1 MLTRFAKHSA
11 WLLLARLWTYVTMAI
26 FTILVARQLGRSGFG
41 EYSFMSAAIVIG
53 NMLTTFGTDMLLIRE
68 IAAGKQF
75 KQLYAALVLQLVLS
89 ALFIAGIFS
98 LSQLL
103 TFQSYEG
110 GLALSIFSL
119 SLIPLAFFTVF
130 TTALR
135 GKEQM
140 QSYAV
145 LNICL
150 ASTQLIA
157 GFILFFERG
166 NLVLLAWLLLLT
178 QGVSALFAGF
188 LCTMKIP
195 DFWKGWQFSVDGL
208 LSLVFASAPIAL
220 LGVLS
225 ITYQRLVPTMLP
237 ILAGALQAGIFSAAS
252 RMVEVAKVGHI
263 AMFTAIYPV
272 MAQRKEGH
280 VEWFKSLRPVWL
292 FLLATAAF
300 ASLVLSLLAEP
311 LTPLLFGDEFRL
323 SIPLVK
329 IMAWVIPPYTVT
341 MLLSLAF
348 LANGDESV
356 LTNAL
361 TVGLLGLAILTIW
374 WGKTAGPYGAAWA
387 VLYAEYIQA
396 GILLFQAVRHFHRVP
411 AN

>member
-1 MLTRFAKHSA
+1 
-11 WLLLARLWTYVTMAI
+11 
-26 FTILVARQLGRSGFG
+26 
-41 EYSFMSAAIVIG
+41 
-53 NMLTTFGTDMLLIRE
+53 
-68 IAAGKQF
+68 
-75 KQLYAALVLQLVLS
+75 
-89 ALFIAGIFS
+89 
-98 LSQLL
+98 
-103 TFQSYEG
+103 
-110 GLALSIFSL
+110 
-119 SLIPLAFFTVF
+119 
-130 TTALR
+130 
-135 GKEQM
+135 
-140 QSYAV
+140 
-145 LNICL
+145 
-150 ASTQLIA
+150 
-157 GFILFFERG
+157 
-166 NLVLLAWLLLLT
+166 
-178 QGVSALFAGF
+178 
-188 LCTMKIP
+188 
-195 DFWKGWQFSVDGL
+195 
-208 LSLVFASAPIAL
+208 
-220 LGVLS
+220 
-225 ITYQRLVPTMLP
+225 
-237 ILAGALQAGIFSAAS
+237 
-252 RMVEVAKVGHI
+252 MVEVAKVGHI

-272 MAQRKEGH
+272 MAQRKEGR

-311 LTPLLFGDEFRL
+311 LTPWLFGEEFRL